1 MVLSFEATNF
11 RSFRAP
17 VRLSLVATRER
28 QHSARLIDLGSEAL
42 LPVAAIWGTNGSGKS
57 NLYRALR
64 YLQRLFL
71 RPAGVKEARLGYEPY
86 LLDDGSSAR
95 HPMEFR
101 IEFIAGNRVLVLS
114 CAIARWG
121 VAFEKFSEIRGGR
134 EYVLFSR
141 STTDEGAAPSFDT
154 ALLEKRNPSAREIIR
169 FKQGE
174 IWPNQLLLRSM
185 QGKSIPEVDDAC
197 AFLTNVLTLMIPDST
212 LKLLGLGLE
221 QTEGLLQ
228 FCNELLRD
236 AGLGADG
243 ITSEKLRWEELAL
256 TPDSKVE
263 LEERLQDG
271 QSTFARGL
279 DGARYTVSRRG
290 AQMSAARLKTM
301 HHTSDGRAVLFQI
314 SDESEGIQ
322 RFLDLIPA
330 WYQLMKSPEPR
341 VFVIDEFDRSLHPLL
356 ARRLLGDY
364 LKVAGGNSRKQ
375 LIFTTHDAQL
385 LDQDLFRRDEIY
397 FAQRNAN
404 ADSVVFP
411 LASIPGVRYD
421 KDIRRAYLAG
431 EFGGVPP
438 FAVKAAP
445 APAP

>member
-1 MVLSFEATNF
+1 MLLSFEASNF

-17 VRLSLVATRER
+17 VRLSLAATRER
-28 QHSARLIDLGSEAL
+28 QHSTRLIGVGQESL

-71 RPAGVKEARLGYEPY
+71 RPARVKEARLGYEPY

-95 HPMEFR
+95 RPMEFR
-101 IEFIAGNRVLVLS
+101 IEFMAGNRVLALS

-121 VAFEKFSEIRGGR
+121 IAAEEFSEIRGGR
-134 EYVLFSR
+134 KHVLFSR
-141 STTDEGAAPSFDT
+141 NTAEETATPRYDT

-174 IWPNQLLLRSM
+174 IWPNQLFLPSL
-185 QGKSIPEVDDAC
+185 QDKSIPEVDDAC
-197 AFLTNVLTLMIPDST
+197 AFLTHVLTLMIPDST

-221 QTEGLLQ
+221 QTDGLLQ

-243 ITSEKLRWEELAL
+243 ITLEKLRWEELAL
-256 TPDSKVE
+256 TPDTREE

-279 DGARYTVSRRG
+279 DGARYTITRRG
-290 AQMSAARLKTM
+290 VQMSAARLRTL
-301 HHTSDGRAVLFQI
+301 HHTSDGRTVLFQV

-322 RFLDLIPA
+322 RFLDLLPA

-364 LKVAGGNSRKQ
+364 LKQAGRDSRKQ

-385 LDQDLFRRDEIY
+385 LDQELFRRDEIY
-397 FAQRNAN
+397 FAQRNSN
-404 ADSVVFP
+404 ADSVIFP

-438 FAVKAAP
+438 FADKSTLSP
-445 APAP
+445 